1 MRRGERAVWIEFKLT
16 VRPPRAVT
24 PDLLL
29 PMLPLSGYREGQ
41 RACVA
46 YLGHEDAVAER
57 LRTLG
62 VREGACVCVMLNTDK
77 CILAVDGCRL
87 ALQREVADQV
97 FATDLAA

>member
-1 MRRGERAVWIEFKLT
+1 MH
-16 VRPPRAVT
+16 
-24 PDLLL
+24 PDLSL
-29 PMLPLSGYREGQ
+29 PMLPLSGYRQGQ

-46 YLGHEDAVAER
+46 YLGHDADVAER
-57 LRTLG
+57 LRSLG
-62 VREGACVCVMLNTDK
+62 VREGACVCVMRNAGT